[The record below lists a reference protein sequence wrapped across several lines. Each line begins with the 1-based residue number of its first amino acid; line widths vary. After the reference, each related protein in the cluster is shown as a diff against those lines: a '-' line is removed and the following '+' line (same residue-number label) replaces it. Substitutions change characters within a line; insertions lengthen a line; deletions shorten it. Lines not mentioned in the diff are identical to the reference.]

1 MGMTPVRSDNLPN
14 SLCASWEIH
23 LSLFHNSKWKQ
34 ITCNSDAQGSVVV
47 SQKGSQHSQ
56 GGAVIQ
62 PGTAQGQWPES
73 RGPITVPAVTLSK
86 YLGSSFLGYQ
96 TKELD

>member
-1 MGMTPVRSDNLPN
+1 MGNPPLT
-14 SLCASWEIH
+14 
-23 LSLFHNSKWKQ
+23 LFHNSKWKQ
-34 ITCNSDAQGSVVV
+34 ISCNSDAPGFAVV

-56 GGAVIQ
+56 EGAVIQ

-73 RGPITVPAVTLSK
+73 RGPITAPAVTLSK
-86 YLGSSFLGYQ
+86 YLGFSFLGYQ